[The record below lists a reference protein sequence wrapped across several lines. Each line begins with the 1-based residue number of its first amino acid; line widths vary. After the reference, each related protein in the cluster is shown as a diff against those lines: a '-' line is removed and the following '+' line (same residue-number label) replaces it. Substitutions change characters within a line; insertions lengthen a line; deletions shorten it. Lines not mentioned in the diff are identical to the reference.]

1 VKPTSNLE
9 LTIAHLNA
17 PVGPVLTVDHLAKIL
32 RSGSVAVLADEPA
45 VVAIA
50 SYLFVET
57 DPRLIS
63 LCATEANADMAHVNM
78 FYQETLRLSVPAVPA
93 WEKAVEFLL

>member
-1 VKPTSNLE
+1 MNPTSNLE
-9 LTIAHLNA
+9 MAIAHLNA

-32 RSGSVAVLADEPA
+32 RAGTTAALVDEPA
-45 VVAIA
+45 AAAVA
-50 SYLFVET
+50 SYLFVEI

-63 LCATEANADMAHVNM
+63 LCATEAKADMGHVNM
-78 FYQETLRLSVPAVPA
+78 FYQETLRQSVPAVPA